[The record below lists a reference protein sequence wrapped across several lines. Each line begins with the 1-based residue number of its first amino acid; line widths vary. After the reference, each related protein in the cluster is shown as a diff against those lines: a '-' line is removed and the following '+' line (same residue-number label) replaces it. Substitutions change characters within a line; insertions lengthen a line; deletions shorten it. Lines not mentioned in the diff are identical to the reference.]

1 MDTRHESA
9 LHFVERG
16 ERLAFEIDNGNNKKL
31 FNITFTV
38 ITTQIIYF
46 KCRNFL

>member
-16 ERLAFEIDNGNNKKL
+16 ERLAFEIDNGNKKL

-38 ITTQIIYF
+38 ITTEII
-46 KCRNFL
+46 